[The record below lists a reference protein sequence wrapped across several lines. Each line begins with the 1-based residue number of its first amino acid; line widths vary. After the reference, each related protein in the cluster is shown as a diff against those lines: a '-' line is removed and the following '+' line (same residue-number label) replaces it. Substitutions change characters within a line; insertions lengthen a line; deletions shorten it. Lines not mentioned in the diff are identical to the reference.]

1 VKHLAPSVLAHR
13 IVVKP
18 RSRVQG
24 VDGTRV
30 VEDALRQVEVPIDL
44 PRPT

>member
-1 VKHLAPSVLAHR
+1 VLAHR

-44 PRPT
+44 PRPS